1 MAKSVKKTI
10 VVFLFLS
17 LVFQLLLGTEI
28 LGNQQIF
35 TPADTKVL
43 GVKLDMDKNKAVK
56 ILGKPQR
63 IKAVYEGAF
72 GADVLYYYYQ
82 FGYIRLEPLDD
93 DKYTI
98 SLIEINK
105 PHYKGPRNT
114 EVGFHVEQV
123 LNKFPYNKK
132 NEIKENEK
140 ELYNVGGKYENYG
153 FITYDDKGRVEEIT
167 YCYGGEGF
175 GGYTLS
181 YQIKNDK
188 VVEIIISVMNV

>member
-82 FGYIRLEPLDD
+82 FGYIR
-93 DKYTI
+93 
-98 SLIEINK
+98 
-105 PHYKGPRNT
+105 G
-114 EVGFHVEQV
+114 
-123 LNKFPYNKK
+123 
-132 NEIKENEK
+132 
-140 ELYNVGGKYENYG
+140 
-153 FITYDDKGRVEEIT
+153 
-167 YCYGGEGF
+167 
-175 GGYTLS
+175 
-181 YQIKNDK
+181 
-188 VVEIIISVMNV
+188 